1 MKKFYEIS
9 YNNTMEK
16 LLFGTAGIPIST
28 KKKTTEAGIERI
40 YKLKLDSME
49 IEFVKGVK
57 MSKEKAKIVKETA
70 EKFNVK
76 LTVHAPYWINL
87 NSSDKKILKNSK
99 KHIIDSAIIGSI
111 CGAKD
116 ICFHPAYYHDEEPKK
131 VYEKVKK
138 EIISIRKEIEKLKID
153 VILRPETMGKP
164 TQFGSLEELL
174 SLSQEIEGVE
184 PTIDF
189 AHLYARSL
197 GEINNYEKFCEILEK
212 YKKYLGEKAL
222 ERMQIHISGM
232 KYGEKGE
239 IEHLTFKRSKFNYK
253 DCIKALKDYKVK
265 GFLICESPTLEKD
278 AILIKKLYE
287 SL

>member
-1 MKKFYEIS
+1 MKKKLKLN
-9 YNNTMEK
+9 YNYVMEK
-16 LLFGTAGIPIST
+16 ILFGTAGVPLST

-40 YKLKLDSME
+40 HKLKLDAME

-57 MSKEKAKIVKETA
+57 MSKEKAENVKEIA
-70 EKFNVK
+70 EKLNVK

-99 KHIIDSAIIGSI
+99 KHIIDSAIIGNI

-116 ICFHPAYYHDEEPKK
+116 ICFHPAYYQDEEPKK

-138 EIISIRKEIEKLKID
+138 EILSIRKEIEKLKID
-153 VILRPETMGKP
+153 VILRPETMGKLS
-164 TQFGSLEELL
+164 QFGSLEELL

-184 PTIDF
+184 PVIDF
-189 AHLYARSL
+189 AHIYARSL
-197 GEINNYEKFCEILEK
+197 GEINNYDKFCEVLEN
-212 YKKYLGEKAL
+212 YKNKLGEKSL

-239 IEHLTFKRSKFNYK
+239 IEHLNLRKSKFNYK
-253 DCIKALKDYKVK
+253 DLIKALKDFNVK
-265 GFLICESPTLEKD
+265 GFIICESPNLEKD
-278 AILIKKLYE
+278 AIFIKKLYE
-287 SL
+287 TV